1 MRFKYRAR
9 RIDELLF
16 QRFVALDLCHQLR
29 QLPSGLVTSRY
40 FPSVVRLRLP

>member
-16 QRFVALDLCHQLR
+16 QRLSLWTCAINCDNFLAA
-29 QLPSGLVTSRY
+29 S
-40 FPSVVRLRLP
+40 